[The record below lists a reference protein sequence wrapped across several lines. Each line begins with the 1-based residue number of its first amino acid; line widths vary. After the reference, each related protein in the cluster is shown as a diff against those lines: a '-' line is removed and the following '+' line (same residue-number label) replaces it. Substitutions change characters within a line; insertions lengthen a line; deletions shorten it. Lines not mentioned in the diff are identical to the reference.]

1 MYIFFAFT
9 YCCDRNESKRHCSF
23 YCFRYEKKLK
33 TGIAFKSFLS
43 QVSKNISCKTFNFQI
58 IKAVKVEKS
67 FEKLIWSITEIFC
80 IASRDAPV
88 QSDWVPV
95 RLRIQSD
102 WMPVRLGTRSDGL
115 VNVKHEETSARPCW
129 CDFGSQKNPFNLT
142 LTLTK
147 PHPHLSSPSPSFSLR
162 TLISTVVLK
171 FPRAYLSGSP
181 VRLGPSWPVTTGT
194 GASLIARRIH

>member
-129 CDFGSQKNPFNLT
+129 CDFGSQKNPFNLS
-142 LTLTK
+142 LTLTY
-147 PHPHLSSPSPSFSLR
+147 PHLHPHSHCAPSSARSCLSFLVLIFPVLR
-162 TLISTVVLK
+162 SDWD
-171 FPRAYLSGSP
+171 P
-181 VRLGPSWPVTTGT
+181 VDQSRLELVHP
-194 GASLIARRIH
+194 